1 LGTVKKYKTSPDS
14 VQKNIYLLNV
24 PYSKVS
30 SMKKRLCSFFSESK
44 NWAMVYLF
52 IIYLDTLLTLVG
64 THQPGLA
71 EANPILRTALLTGD
85 LRLPLL
91 SAASIV
97 LVMLAVIKGW
107 NIKITGGDDIC
118 LSKTSRALRCAAW
131 MLIPVYFYFTSFGWM
146 YLMSYNNVPPLY
158 GFYLEALG
166 KLL

>member
-1 LGTVKKYKTSPDS
+1 MGTVKKYKTSPDS

-30 SMKKRLCSFFSESK
+30 SMKKRLYSFFSESK

-64 THQPGLA
+64 THQPGFA

-85 LRLPLL
+85 LKLPLL

-97 LVMLAVIKGW
+97 LVMLVVIKSW
-107 NIKITGGDDIC
+107 NIKITGGDNVY
-118 LSKTSRALRCAAW
+118 LSNTSRALRCAAW

-158 GFYLEALG
+158 GYYLEALER
-166 KLL
+166 LL